1 MSSVNL
7 FAPRNVLFIP
17 DFDFGDGGESADKLL
32 IILHAND
39 QDGYIIFALTTSQ
52 QKIPDD
58 RLNHG
63 WTNSADKLF
72 SFFLFIKDRV
82 IGKKS
87 NGSPFSF
94 DLNTFV
100 FIRDNIRMQENSS
113 FLTYMRGRV
122 RVVGVLEDDE
132 FRRLLKCIYKSNHI
146 KLKIKK
152 EFDKHSISN

>member
-1 MSSVNL
+1 MSSVDL

-17 DFDFGDGGESADKLL
+17 DFDFGDGGE
-32 IILHAND
+32 
-39 QDGYIIFALTTSQ
+39 
-52 QKIPDD
+52 
-58 RLNHG
+58 
-63 WTNSADKLF
+63 SADKLF

-100 FIRDNIRMQENSS
+100 FIRDNIRMQEASS
-113 FLTYMRGRV
+113 FLMYMGRRV
-122 RVVGVLEDDE
+122 RVLGELEDDE
-132 FRRLLKCIYKSNHI
+132 FKRLLKCIYKSNHI

-152 EFDKHSISN
+152 EFDKHSIVN